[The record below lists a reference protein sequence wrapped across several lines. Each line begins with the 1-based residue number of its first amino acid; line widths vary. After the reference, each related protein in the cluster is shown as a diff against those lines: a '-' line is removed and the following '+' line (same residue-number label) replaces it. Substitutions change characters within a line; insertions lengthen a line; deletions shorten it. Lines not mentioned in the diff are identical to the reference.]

1 MPDTLKPEQLYRP
14 CEVERF
20 EFETTAE
27 LEPDTR
33 IIGQPRGSQAILFGI
48 DIDSPG
54 YNTYVQGEAGTGRA
68 TAIERFIGQRAIKE
82 PVPPDW
88 VYVHNFTE
96 PHKPR
101 AIRLQPGAGAK
112 LREDLKRLIEDL
124 GDGLPRA
131 FDTEQYRSAARE
143 IEHKLEA
150 VRESS
155 FGALQAKARELGAA
169 VIATPTGLQIVPA
182 KDGQPLPPQTVASMP
197 QEAQQAWRETARAL
211 EGEAEDTLRQ
221 LRSQETKTQEAMRD
235 LVRSVASGVVE
246 QRMKALKQSYSDN
259 EPVLGYLDEMQQD
272 VLDNVGL
279 FRPADKE
286 AGGSSRELAA
296 LRLRRYSA
304 NVIIDHARE
313 KGAPVVVEYSPTLP
327 GLRGRVEHEPRPRGG
342 TVTDFTLIR
351 PGALHAA
358 NGGYLVLRAR
368 DLFAEPGA
376 WEGLKRALV
385 AGSVC
390 PDDPATRVGAP
401 TRSLNPEPIPLDLK
415 VILLGPA
422 LVYYLLHE
430 SDEDFRTIFKVM
442 ADFDERM
449 ERTAEN
455 EMEYATFIATRCSEE
470 GLHPLNREAAAR
482 IVEQGS
488 RLAGSQTKLSTR
500 FGDIADLIREASYW
514 AGKAE
519 REVVTKE
526 DVEKAIE
533 QHEFLHNRIESRLRE
548 QVMEGT
554 LLIATQ
560 GEEVGQVNGLT
571 VTAVGEHRFGHPS
584 RVTART
590 FMGKEGVVQIDREVE
605 LAGPIHNKGVMTLVG
620 YLGGHYAQ
628 DQPLSLSAQITFEQN
643 YGGIEGDSASSTEL
657 FALLSSLS
665 GMPIKQTVAVT
676 GSVNQRGE
684 IQAIG
689 GVSEKAEGWFAVC
702 KQRRLN
708 GDQGVIMPAANV
720 KDLMI
725 TAEVRQAV
733 AEGKFH
739 LWAIETVDE
748 GLEILTGKA
757 ARKVHEAAMKRLRS
771 LAEGLEAF
779 GKKE

>member
-1 MPDTLKPEQLYRP
+1 
-14 CEVERF
+14 
-20 EFETTAE
+20 
-27 LEPDTR
+27 
-33 IIGQPRGSQAILFGI
+33 
-48 DIDSPG
+48 
-54 YNTYVQGEAGTGRA
+54 
-68 TAIERFIGQRAIKE
+68 
-82 PVPPDW
+82 
-88 VYVHNFTE
+88 
-96 PHKPR
+96 
-101 AIRLQPGAGAK
+101 
-112 LREDLKRLIEDL
+112 
-124 GDGLPRA
+124 
-131 FDTEQYRSAARE
+131 
-143 IEHKLEA
+143 
-150 VRESS
+150 
-155 FGALQAKARELGAA
+155 
-169 VIATPTGLQIVPA
+169 
-182 KDGQPLPPQTVASMP
+182 
-197 QEAQQAWRETARAL
+197 
-211 EGEAEDTLRQ
+211 
-221 LRSQETKTQEAMRD
+221 
-235 LVRSVASGVVE
+235 
-246 QRMKALKQSYSDN
+246 
-259 EPVLGYLDEMQQD
+259 
-272 VLDNVGL
+272 
-279 FRPADKE
+279 
-286 AGGSSRELAA
+286 
-296 LRLRRYSA
+296 
-304 NVIIDHARE
+304 
-313 KGAPVVVEYSPTLP
+313 
-327 GLRGRVEHEPRPRGG
+327 
-342 TVTDFTLIR
+342 
-351 PGALHAA
+351 
-358 NGGYLVLRAR
+358 
-368 DLFAEPGA
+368 
-376 WEGLKRALV
+376 
-385 AGSVC
+385 
-390 PDDPATRVGAP
+390 
-401 TRSLNPEPIPLDLK
+401 
-415 VILLGPA
+415 
-422 LVYYLLHE
+422 
-430 SDEDFRTIFKVM
+430 
-442 ADFDERM
+442 
-449 ERTAEN
+449 
-455 EMEYATFIATRCSEE
+455 
-470 GLHPLNREAAAR
+470 
-482 IVEQGS
+482 
-488 RLAGSQTKLSTR
+488 
-500 FGDIADLIREASYW
+500 
-514 AGKAE
+514 
-519 REVVTKE
+519 
-526 DVEKAIE
+526 VEKAIE

-725 TAEVRQAV
+725 NAEVRQAV